1 MVNPRA
7 MPFKL
12 NFSPAKGFRLPGHA
26 VIHVTGPDSQAFL
39 QAQCMNDV
47 NALKDGEWQYN
58 GWLSPQG
65 RVFALFYVM
74 RIEDGHFLLILPA
87 LPPQLLIDGLR
98 RFVFRSKVRFEI
110 EMSRHLSGSIG
121 MPITPEE
128 LIGGGLND
136 GFLLQIGQG
145 ETSRQLHLGS
155 KAGISDF
162 DAAQRWH
169 EIDMA
174 AGWVWID
181 ESLQDLWT
189 PHMLSLQQLKAFS
202 LSKGCYPGQEIVART
217 HYLGKSKRGL
227 FIVTGK
233 NLQPGAPLFQ
243 ENREVG
249 RVANGSYDGSM
260 GVAVLNAGIPPES
273 TLDGSVMVGEAV
285 SAA

>member
-12 NFSPAKGFRLPGHA
+12 NFSPTKAFRLPGHA
-26 VIHVTGPDSQAFL
+26 VIHVIGPDSQAFL

-47 NALKDGEWQYN
+47 NALKNGEWQYN
-58 GWLSPQG
+58 GWLSPLG
-65 RVFALFYVM
+65 RVFALFYVI

-87 LPPQLLIDGLR
+87 LSPQLLIDGLK

-121 MPITPEE
+121 KRRTPEDP
-128 LIGGGLND
+128 IVSGLDD

-145 ETSRQLHLGS
+145 ETSRQLHMGS
-155 KAGISDF
+155 QVGISDSG
-162 DAAQRWH
+162 AAQRWH
-169 EIDMA
+169 EMDMA

-189 PHMLSLQQLKAFS
+189 PHMLSLQQINAFS
-202 LSKGCYPGQEIVART
+202 LNKGCYPGQEIVART

-227 FIVTGK
+227 FVVTGE
-233 NLQPGAPLFQ
+233 NLQPGASISQ

-249 RVANGSYDGSM
+249 RVANCSYDGKV
-260 GVAVLNAGIPPES
+260 GVAVLNAGIPTGS
-273 TLDGSVMVGEAV
+273 TLDCSVMVGDAI